1 MVMKFDDVVAFA
13 AWFPAREW
21 PSVRLAIQLT
31 TTRELVVVAVN
42 R

>member
-1 MVMKFDDVVAFA
+1 MKFDDAVAFA

-21 PSVRLAIQLT
+21 PSIRLAIQLT
-31 TTRELVVVAVN
+31 TIPELVVVAGS

>member
-1 MVMKFDDVVAFA
+1 MVRKFDDVVAFVS
-13 AWFPAREW
+13 WFRAREW

-31 TTRELVVVAVN
+31 TIPELVVVAGS

>member
-1 MVMKFDDVVAFA
+1 MVRKFDDAVAFA
-13 AWFPAREW
+13 AWLSACEW

-31 TTRELVVVAVN
+31 TLPELVAVAGS